1 MCVWLKLWKATLG
14 HGFWFFT
21 KTFKVLEV
29 EIELNVALLETR
41 QCVGWSM
48 FYRRS
53 SYSI

>member
-1 MCVWLKLWKATLG
+1 MCVWLKLWKAISG
-14 HGFWFFT
+14 HGLWFFT

-29 EIELNVALLETR
+29 EIELNVALLENR

>member
-1 MCVWLKLWKATLG
+1 MCVWLKLWKVILG
-14 HGFWFFT
+14 HGLSFST